1 MENEWLDLAY
11 INFDKVIMHGQ
22 IVDHTTVEIEQALT
36 QEQKNKVYDLNE
48 KHQREMR
55 ALLRSFVKW
64 MTILEGTNP
73 RDGCLTSGNVSAAG

>member
-22 IVDHTTVEIEQALT
+22 IVDVEIEQVLT

-55 ALLRSFVKW
+55 ALLRSFV
-64 MTILEGTNP
+64 
-73 RDGCLTSGNVSAAG
+73 S